1 MLAADQPVDYTEVLL
16 YLIARP
22 THPFYTTCT
31 TVQYI
36 RVHGSGSKGMGEKGS
51 FCMPAGRVSLSLLY
65 ILRST
70 AMQQKK
76 GPKMFRIKIPPPPP
90 PKKKKKG
97 PKISRTKIPPPP
109 PPKKEKHSQSQ
120 ERGMRERKEADDG
133 WHRDAIFNPKR

>member
-76 GPKMFRIKIPPPPP
+76 GHKMFRIKIPPPPQ
-90 PKKKKKG
+90 
-97 PKISRTKIPPPP
+97 
-109 PPKKEKHSQSQ
+109 KKEKHSQSQ